1 MLSKKFLFKPQRR
14 RDAHGLGDGPLVSNR
29 AGTTGMTERYLEQ
42 MTRSRREHALA
53 PLRAALTGET
63 AEKAPDSGVRSAASV
78 SVALVG

>member
-1 MLSKKFLFKPQRR
+1 V
-14 RDAHGLGDGPLVSNR
+14 LVSNR
-29 AGTTGMTERYLEQ
+29 TGTTGMTERFLERMARARQ
-42 MTRSRREHALA
+42 EHPLA